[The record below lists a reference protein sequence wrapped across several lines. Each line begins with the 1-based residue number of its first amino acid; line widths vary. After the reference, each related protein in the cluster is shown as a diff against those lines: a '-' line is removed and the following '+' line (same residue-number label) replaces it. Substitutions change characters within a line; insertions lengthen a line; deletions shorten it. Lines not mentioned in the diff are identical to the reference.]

1 MIKNILNK
9 KYNLL
14 RPIKT
19 QELVR
24 LGKNMVGGYVVDLSM
39 IEKTNILITC
49 GFGPEWSFESDFI
62 KMKDNC
68 NVFIYDHNLS
78 STPYLVNICSKSSFC
93 KRTFFGLN
101 GGSVSS
107 II

>member
-39 IEKTNILITC
+39 D
-49 GFGPEWSFESDFI
+49 ESNSHFFI
-62 KMKDNC
+62 
-68 NVFIYDHNLS
+68 S
-78 STPYLVNICSKSSFC
+78 
-93 KRTFFGLN
+93 
-101 GGSVSS
+101 
-107 II
+107 

>member
-39 IEKTNILITC
+39 IEKTNILIIL
-49 GFGPEWSFESDFI
+49 FI
-62 KMKDNC
+62 FSHLYLIN
-68 NVFIYDHNLS
+68 NNHNI
-78 STPYLVNICSKSSFC
+78 NINSK
-93 KRTFFGLN
+93 LN
-101 GGSVSS
+101 Q
-107 II
+107 IM